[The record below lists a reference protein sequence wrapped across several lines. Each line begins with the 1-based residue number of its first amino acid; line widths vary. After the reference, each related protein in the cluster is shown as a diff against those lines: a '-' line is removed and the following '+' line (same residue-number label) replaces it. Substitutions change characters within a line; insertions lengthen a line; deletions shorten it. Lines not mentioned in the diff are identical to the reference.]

1 MRAASAARDPREK
14 RILRGGERL
23 VCVVV
28 PDLACALMSDSNQ
41 HQRQGLQFGLL
52 WSFRNPAFARVG
64 WDDVYRDHLELAV
77 ESEALGYDYAWL
89 TEHHFVDD
97 GYSPSPFVI
106 AAALAARTERIRMGT
121 FVVVLPMH
129 NPVEVAENV
138 ATLDQFSAGRFE
150 LGVGLGSRSA
160 EYEDQGL
167 PRDNRGVRMEESL
180 TVIRRLLSGET
191 VTFDGKYTKLRE
203 VRIVP
208 PALQTH
214 PQIWAAGIVPKAID
228 RLARLGCHFLGSGA
242 ADLCQAY
249 DEALRTHG
257 REPHD
262 HNIAGQQLMYVAPTR
277 EEAWEI
283 AAPLLR
289 YYTEET
295 LRWVLERGDHP
306 EYQALMDSMP
316 SIEEIVRTQK
326 FDFFGEQPMVGTPTE
341 VINMIEE
348 YTARSRVTH
357 LVCNIA
363 LPGLTP
369 DEIRASMQ
377 LFAAEVIPH
386 FRHAAV
392 PEPLAR
398 P

>member
-1 MRAASAARDPREK
+1 M
-14 RILRGGERL
+14 
-23 VCVVV
+23 
-28 PDLACALMSDSNQ
+28 
-41 HQRQGLQFGLL
+41 L
-52 WSFRNPAFARVG
+52 WSFRNPEFARG
-64 WDDVYRDHLELAV
+64 AWDDVYRSHLELAV
-77 ESEALGYDYAWL
+77 ESEALGFDYAWL

-97 GYSPSPFVI
+97 GYSSSPFVT
-106 AAALAARTERIRMGT
+106 AAAIAARTERIRLGT

-129 NPVEVAENV
+129 NAVEVAENV
-138 ATLDQFSAGRFE
+138 ATLDQISGGRFE

-160 EYEDQGL
+160 EFDDQGL
-167 PRDNRGVRMEESL
+167 PRNDRGVRLEESL

-191 VTFDGKYTKLRE
+191 VTFDGKYTTLRE

-208 PALQTH
+208 PALQMH
-214 PQIWAAGIVPKAID
+214 PQIWAAGMVPKAID

-242 ADLCQAY
+242 ADLCNAY

-257 REPHD
+257 REPED

-277 EEAWEI
+277 EEAWET

-295 LRWVLERGDHP
+295 LRWILERGDHP
-306 EYQALMDSMP
+306 EYQSLMDSLP
-316 SIEEIVRTQK
+316 SVEEIVRTQQ
-326 FDFFGEQPMVGTPTE
+326 FDFFGEQPMVGTPNE
-341 VINMIEE
+341 VIGMIEE

-363 LPGLTP
+363 LPGLTT
-369 DEIRASMQ
+369 EQIRAAMQ
-377 LFAAEVIPH
+377 RFAAEVMPH
-386 FRHAAV
+386 FRQAV
-392 PEPLAR
+392 PEPVAG